1 MTVKFAFYQVCL
13 TSKYN
18 RIAPGDDQL
27 TDFKFHIGLQQ
38 LIVFLISM
46 AARYWFPVF
55 VIMKYIPDL
64 PDEPLH
70 FEMHALSTSAG
81 LEYQLANSREF
92 DAKVIEY
99 DYTDTWPETLWN
111 EPQAW
116 EPKFYMLGPLY
127 YMAMKLE
134 SKTEMNAIR
143 KQYCERFNIQ
153 RINDAN
159 STISRPA
166 GKTASTQKFLI

>member
-1 MTVKFAFYQVCL
+1 MQGLCSRLDFRGLL
-13 TSKYN
+13 TAYRFEHK
-18 RIAPGDDQL
+18 I
-27 TDFKFHIGLQQ
+27 
-38 LIVFLISM
+38 
-46 AARYWFPVF
+46 RYWFPVF
-55 VIMKYIPDL
+55 IIMKYIPDL
-64 PDEPLH
+64 PKEPLH

-99 DYTDTWPETLWN
+99 DYTDTWPETLWTKA
-111 EPQAW
+111 QAW

-134 SKTEMNAIR
+134 SRNEMNAVR

-153 RINDAN
+153 RITDAN
-159 STISRPA
+159 STITQKA
-166 GKTASTQKFLI
+166 GKTASTLYQVASVFIS